1 MRTGAKLLLVAIALA
16 VAGALIG
23 LYAWKLT
30 YDAGSPA
37 YSLPV
42 KNVGGQKVVD
52 LKIMTVAAVGPKLS
66 ENPDWVSYLVDT
78 SSGGTPNWKRET
90 VWDLPANATVHVT
103 IYNFDGQSGLRNP
116 LYGEMLGVTAGGSGR
131 TNAILLNG
139 KPTQEIDPSTAS
151 HVWAVPALGIDVAI
165 LGVADDAKNQCGYAP
180 CAMANAHETIQF
192 TFHTTTPGHFRWQ
205 CFVPCAAGWIDGW
218 GGPMQ
223 TIGYMD
229 GFLNVKA

>member
-116 LYGEMLGVTAGGSGR
+116 LYGKMIGVNAGSGGSA
-131 TNAILLNG
+131 NAILLNG
-139 KPTQEIDPSTAS
+139 KPTRVIDPATAS

>member
-1 MRTGAKLLLVAIALA
+1 MRTGGKLLVVVVGVA
-16 VAGALIG
+16 VAGVLIG
-23 LYAWKLT
+23 LYAWRLT
-30 YDAGSPA
+30 NLAGSPA
-37 YSLPV
+37 YALPV
-42 KNVGGQKVVD
+42 KTVGGHKVVD
-52 LKIMTVAAVGPKLS
+52 LKIQTVAAVGPKLS
-66 ENPDWVSYLVDT
+66 SNPDWVSYLVDT
-78 SSGGTPNWKRET
+78 QTKGWQRET
-90 VWDLPANATVHVT
+90 VWDLPANATINVT

-116 LYGEMLGVTAGGSGR
+116 LYGKMLGVTTGPSGVA
-131 TNAILLNG
+131 NEILLNN
-139 KPTQEIDPSTAS
+139 KSVDQIDPATAS

-180 CAMANAHETIQF
+180 CPMGTAHETIKF

-229 GFLNVKA
+229 GFLNVRA

>member
-30 YDAGSPA
+30 YYAGSPA

-78 SSGGTPNWKRET
+78 SSGGTPNR
-90 VWDLPANATVHVT
+90 NATVHVT

-116 LYGEMLGVTAGGSGR
+116 LYGKMIGVNAGSGGSA
-131 TNAILLNG
+131 NAILLNG
-139 KPTQEIDPSTAS
+139 KPTRVIDPATAS

>member
-1 MRTGAKLLLVAIALA
+1 MGTGGKLLLVAAA
-16 VAGALIG
+16 VAAAGVLIG
-23 LYAWKLT
+23 LYTWHLT
-30 YDAGSPA
+30 NLAGSPA
-37 YSLPV
+37 YNLPV
-42 KNVGGQKVVD
+42 KNVGGHKVVD
-52 LKIMTVAAVGPKLS
+52 LRVQTVAAVGPKLS
-66 ENPDWVSYLVDT
+66 QNPDWVSYLVDT
-78 SSGGTPNWKRET
+78 GNGNWKRET

-151 HVWAVPALGIDVAI
+151 HVWAVPDLGIDVAI

-180 CAMANAHETIQF
+180 CQMANAHETIQF
-192 TFHTTTPGHFRWQ
+192 TFHTTTPGHYRWQ

-229 GFLNVKA
+229 GFLNVTA

>member
-1 MRTGAKLLLVAIALA
+1 MRTGAKLLLVAFALA

-30 YDAGSPA
+30 NLSGSAA
-37 YSLPV
+37 YRLPV
-42 KNVGGQKVVD
+42 TTVNGRKVVD

-66 ENPDWVSYLVDT
+66 ENPDWVSYLVKTTD
-78 SSGGTPNWKRET
+78 GWKRET
-90 VWDLPANATVHVT
+90 VWDLPANATVNVT

-116 LYGEMLGVTAGGSGR
+116 LYGKMLGVSAGANGAQ
-131 TNAILLNG
+131 NAILLNK
-139 KPTQEIDPSTAS
+139 KPVNQIDPATAS

-165 LGVADDAKNQCGYAP
+165 LGVADDAKHQCGYAP
-180 CAMANAHETIQF
+180 CAMNDAHETINF

-229 GFLNVKA
+229 GFLNVRA